1 MSTYTTPGL
10 QAANEK
16 LPLGLK
22 LIYAV
27 GNLGFTLLISGI
39 GFFLLIF
46 YTDVAHIPPALASTA
61 LLVGKVWD
69 IVNDPLFGWVSD
81 RTKSP
86 FGRRRVYLIYGALPL
101 ALVSFALWAV
111 PRGLS
116 STAAFLWVVLSY
128 ALFDTFFTITNV
140 PFNSLT
146 AELTRDYDERTSLM
160 AVASVGAVIGY
171 LLGAVLPP
179 MITGGFED
187 TSTGYLVMG
196 AVFGGIVGLSIALV
210 AWRVRE
216 PSRDTQVTAGLPILA
231 SIRATFTNKP
241 FIMLL
246 AAFAI
251 VRLSFTLMQSSVPY
265 YIQYYLGAPGRMS
278 LILALLMVTVGV
290 FIYFWKWI
298 SDRTS
303 KSRAYAFGLLV
314 MGVAALS
321 TFFIQEGQLMF
332 MNIAVIVI
340 GFGLSSH
347 WVAPYAMLP
356 DVIEHDEAETGERR
370 EGMYYGVYGLVDKIM
385 RTLGVFLVGMGLD
398 LVGYVPNAAQS
409 ARSLLGIRL
418 IFGPIPALLL
428 IFVFPLLL
436 RYPVTRQSHTEL
448 RKRLARKR
456 QDEG

>member
-1 MSTYTTPGL
+1 MSTYTTSKIKFAG
-10 QAANEK
+10 EK

-22 LIYAV
+22 LVYAV

-46 YTDVAHIPPALASTA
+46 YTDVAGIPPALASTA
-61 LLVGKVWD
+61 LLVGKIWD
-69 IVNDPLFGWVSD
+69 VVNDPLFGWISD

-86 FGRRRVYLIYGALPL
+86 YGRRRVYLIYGALPL

-111 PRGLS
+111 PRGLAP
-116 STAAFLWVVLSY
+116 TAAFLWIVLSY

-160 AVASVGAVIGY
+160 AVASVGAVVGY

-179 MITGGFED
+179 MITGGFAD
-187 TSTGYLVMG
+187 LSTGYLVLG

-216 PSRDTQVTAGLPILA
+216 PSREDQVTAGLAILP
-231 SIRATFTNKP
+231 SIRATFANRP
-241 FIMLL
+241 FVMLL
-246 AAFAI
+246 TAFAL

-265 YIQYYLGAPGRMS
+265 FIRYYLDAPGRMS

-303 KSRAYAFGLLV
+303 KSKAYAIGLLV
-314 MGVAALS
+314 MGGAALS
-321 TFFIQEGQLMF
+321 TFLIQEGQLMF
-332 MNIAVIVI
+332 MNIAVVLL

-398 LVGYVPNAAQS
+398 LFGYVPNTAQS
-409 ARSLLGIRL
+409 AGSLLGIRL
-418 IFGPIPALLL
+418 LFGPIPAVLL

-436 RYPVTRQSHTEL
+436 RYPVTRQSHAEL
-448 RKRLARKR
+448 RQTLAKKND
-456 QDEG
+456 QNG

>member
-1 MSTYTTPGL
+1 MSTYTTSKIEF
-10 QAANEK
+10 ADEK

-22 LIYAV
+22 LVYAV

-46 YTDVAHIPPALASTA
+46 YTDVAGIPPALASTA
-61 LLVGKVWD
+61 LLVGKIWD
-69 IVNDPLFGWVSD
+69 VVNDPLFGWVSD

-86 FGRRRVYLIYGALPL
+86 LGRRRVYLIYGALPL

-116 STAAFLWVVLSY
+116 PTAAFLWIVLSY

-160 AVASVGAVIGY
+160 AVASVGAVVGY

-179 MITGGFED
+179 MITGRFAD
-187 TSTGYLVMG
+187 TSAGYLVLG
-196 AVFGGIVGLSIALV
+196 AVFGGIVGLSIAMV

-216 PSRDTQVTAGLPILA
+216 PSREDRVTAGLPILP
-231 SIRATFTNKP
+231 SIRATFTNRP
-241 FIMLL
+241 FVMLL
-246 AAFAI
+246 TAFAL

-265 YIQYYLGAPGRMS
+265 FIRYHLDAPGRMS

-290 FIYFWKWI
+290 FVYFWKWV

-303 KSRAYAFGLLV
+303 KSKAYAFGLLV
-314 MGVAALS
+314 MGGAALS
-321 TFFIQEGQLMF
+321 TFLIQEGQLMF
-332 MNIAVIVI
+332 MNIAII
-340 GFGLSSH
+340 LLGFGLSSH

-356 DVIEHDEAETGERR
+356 DVIEHDQAETGERR
-370 EGMYYGVYGLVDKIM
+370 EGMYYGVYGLIDKIM

-409 ARSLLGIRL
+409 AGSLLGIRL

-436 RYPVTRQSHTEL
+436 RYPVTRQSHAEL
-448 RKRLARKR
+448 RKELAQK
-456 QDEG
+456 QDTHE

>member
-1 MSTYTTPGL
+1 MSTYTTSKIEF
-10 QAANEK
+10 ADEK

-22 LIYAV
+22 LVYAV

-46 YTDVAHIPPALASTA
+46 YTDVAGIPPALASTA
-61 LLVGKVWD
+61 LLVGKIWD
-69 IVNDPLFGWVSD
+69 VVNDPLFGWVSD

-86 FGRRRVYLIYGALPL
+86 LGRRRVYLIYGALPL

-111 PRGLS
+111 PRGLAP
-116 STAAFLWVVLSY
+116 TAAFLWIVLSY

-160 AVASVGAVIGY
+160 AVASVGAVVGY

-179 MITGGFED
+179 MITGGFAD
-187 TSTGYLVMG
+187 LSTGYLVLG

-216 PSRDTQVTAGLPILA
+216 PSRDARVEAGLAVLP
-231 SIRATFTNKP
+231 SIRATFTNRP
-241 FIMLL
+241 FVMLL
-246 AAFAI
+246 TAFAL

-265 YIQYYLGAPGRMS
+265 FIRYYLGAPGRMS

-290 FIYFWKWI
+290 FVYFWKWV

-303 KSRAYAFGLLV
+303 KSKAYAFGLLV
-314 MGVAALS
+314 MGGAALS
-321 TFFIQEGQLMF
+321 TFLIQEGQLMF
-332 MNIAVIVI
+332 MNIAVILL

-370 EGMYYGVYGLVDKIM
+370 EGMYYGVYGLIDKIM

-409 ARSLLGIRL
+409 AGSLLGIRL

-436 RYPVTRQSHTEL
+436 RYPVTRQSHAEL
-448 RKRLARKR
+448 RKELAQK
-456 QDEG
+456 

>member
-1 MSTYTTPGL
+1 MSTYTTSKIEF
-10 QAANEK
+10 ADEK

-22 LIYAV
+22 LVYAV

-46 YTDVAHIPPALASTA
+46 YTDVAGIPPALASTA
-61 LLVGKVWD
+61 LLVGKIWD
-69 IVNDPLFGWVSD
+69 VVNDPLFGWVSD

-86 FGRRRVYLIYGALPL
+86 LGRRRVYLIYGALPL

-111 PRGLS
+111 PRGLAP
-116 STAAFLWVVLSY
+116 TAAFLWIVLSY

-160 AVASVGAVIGY
+160 AVASVGAVVGY

-179 MITGGFED
+179 MITGGFAD
-187 TSTGYLVMG
+187 LSTGYLVLG

-216 PSRDTQVTAGLPILA
+216 PSRKDHVTAGLAILP
-231 SIRATFTNKP
+231 SIRATFTNRP
-241 FIMLL
+241 FVMLL
-246 AAFAI
+246 TAFAL

-265 YIQYYLGAPGRMS
+265 FIRYYLGAPDRMS
-278 LILALLMVTVGV
+278 LILALLMITVGLFV
-290 FIYFWKWI
+290 YFWKWV

-303 KSRAYAFGLLV
+303 KSKAYAFGLLV
-314 MGVAALS
+314 MGGAALS
-321 TFFIQEGQLMF
+321 TFLIQEDQLMF
-332 MNIAVIVI
+332 MNIAVILL

-370 EGMYYGVYGLVDKIM
+370 EGMYYGVYGLIDKIM
-385 RTLGVFLVGMGLD
+385 RTLGVFLVGMGLYFF
-398 LVGYVPNAAQS
+398 GYVPNAAQS
-409 ARSLLGIRL
+409 AGSLLGIRL

-436 RYPVTRQSHTEL
+436 RYPVTRQSHAEL
-448 RKRLARKR
+448 RKELAQK
-456 QDEG
+456 

>member
-1 MSTYTTPGL
+1 MSTYTTSKIEF
-10 QAANEK
+10 ADEK

-22 LIYAV
+22 LVYAV

-46 YTDVAHIPPALASTA
+46 YTDVAGIPPALASTA
-61 LLVGKVWD
+61 LLVGKIWD
-69 IVNDPLFGWVSD
+69 VVNDPLFGWVSD

-86 FGRRRVYLIYGALPL
+86 LGRRRVYLIYGALPL

-111 PRGLS
+111 PRGLAP
-116 STAAFLWVVLSY
+116 TAAFLWIVLSY

-160 AVASVGAVIGY
+160 AVASVGAVVGY

-179 MITGGFED
+179 MITGGFAD
-187 TSTGYLVMG
+187 LSTGYLVLG

-216 PSRDTQVTAGLPILA
+216 PSREDHVTAGLAILP
-231 SIRATFTNKP
+231 SIRATFTNRP
-241 FIMLL
+241 FVMLL
-246 AAFAI
+246 TAFAL

-265 YIQYYLGAPGRMS
+265 FIRYYLGAPGRMS

-290 FIYFWKWI
+290 FVYFWKWV

-303 KSRAYAFGLLV
+303 KSKAYAFGLLV
-314 MGVAALS
+314 MGGAALS
-321 TFFIQEGQLMF
+321 TFLIQEGQLMF
-332 MNIAVIVI
+332 MNIAVILL

-370 EGMYYGVYGLVDKIM
+370 EGMYYGVYGLIDKIM

-409 ARSLLGIRL
+409 AGSLLGIRL

-436 RYPVTRQSHTEL
+436 RYPVTRQSHAEL
-448 RKRLARKR
+448 RKELAQK
-456 QDEG
+456 